1 MSNYS
6 SYSRTDD
13 DNGSLMGQMED
24 LIIGCA
30 VVLIGYCLFRFFHS
44 PVGKAVGATVNG
56 AANMMQWSLSSP
68 YAFLVSILGGLVV
81 RGVVWYANRRWK
93 AYLKKLDDKASAE
106 ASSEDVSAEGAGEPK
121 KLAKASA
128 EDSPEGAG
136 EEESFMTWF
145 RRQTTYKTD
154 VNGLLKELGSGKLAQ
169 SVQRESELHVELHM
183 ELLDLQ
189 PVNRRPE
196 SYKKFLPSDT
206 NIEVKDMKLL
216 EEKFGEEV
224 VDAHLKLLKNDGTRN
239 TLAETM
245 KRLSVGQL
253 EPIAK
258 ELLDKNNPN
267 GIKDAK
273 QLFNDMNVAESKLKT
288 FLNVIDYE
296 YLDDEEL
303 QSKVRELPLSP
314 SSGKKLKDALRE
326 SGDGVFEK
334 LVKAPEPEVKL
345 GSENASKVSPNTDT
359 VNIGKKV
366 PTDVPRVGELSF
378 RV

>member
-1 MSNYS
+1 
-6 SYSRTDD
+6 
-13 DNGSLMGQMED
+13 
-24 LIIGCA
+24 
-30 VVLIGYCLFRFFHS
+30 
-44 PVGKAVGATVNG
+44 
-56 AANMMQWSLSSP
+56 
-68 YAFLVSILGGLVV
+68 
-81 RGVVWYANRRWK
+81 
-93 AYLKKLDDKASAE
+93 
-106 ASSEDVSAEGAGEPK
+106 
-121 KLAKASA
+121 
-128 EDSPEGAG
+128 
-136 EEESFMTWF
+136 
-145 RRQTTYKTD
+145 
-154 VNGLLKELGSGKLAQ
+154 
-169 SVQRESELHVELHM
+169 ELHM

-345 GSENASKVSPNTDT
+345 GSE
-359 VNIGKKV
+359 
-366 PTDVPRVGELSF
+366 
-378 RV
+378 